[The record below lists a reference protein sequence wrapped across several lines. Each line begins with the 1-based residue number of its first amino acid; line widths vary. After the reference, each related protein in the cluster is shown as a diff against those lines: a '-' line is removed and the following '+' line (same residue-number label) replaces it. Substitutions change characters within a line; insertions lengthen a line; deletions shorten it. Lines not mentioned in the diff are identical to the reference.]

1 MEKIGTVR
9 ELWRYP
15 VKSMAGER
23 IARCEVATFGVAGDR
38 GWALRDEKAGEVR
51 GAKKLGG
58 LMRCRAV
65 YLEEPT
71 AGRIPHVEITLP
83 GNERVCTT
91 DAQSVN
97 RKLSEFLGRPVTI
110 WPLQPPENRDF
121 YRRGAPDNPDM
132 DQELREIFGR
142 IGDEPLPDLSGV
154 PPEIFE
160 FTSPLGTYFDVFT
173 LHTLTTAS
181 LEELGRRNPAS
192 AIDVRRFRPNIVVE
206 TRRDLVGFVEA
217 GWVGRTLVIGD
228 VRIKLEIPCMRCVMP
243 TLEQEGLPKDP
254 SVLRTIVRD
263 AGQNFGS
270 YATAPRGGRVAVG
283 NDVLI
288 E

>member
-23 IARCEVATFGVAGDR
+23 IERCEVAALGIAGDR

-51 GAKKLGG
+51 GAKKLGS
-58 LMRCRAV
+58 LMRCGAV
-65 YLEEPT
+65 YLEEP
-71 AGRIPHVEITLP
+71 AGGRIPHVEIALP
-83 GNERVCTT
+83 GGERIRTT
-91 DAQSVN
+91 DSKSVN
-97 RKLSEFLGRPVTI
+97 RRLSEFLGRPVTI

-121 YRRGAPDNPDM
+121 YRRAAPDNPDM
-132 DQELREIFGR
+132 NLELREIFGR
-142 IGDEPLPDLSGV
+142 IGDEPLPDLMGV

-160 FTSPLGTYFDVFT
+160 FTSPLGTYFDVFP
-173 LHTLTTAS
+173 LHILTTAS
-181 LEELGRRNPAS
+181 LDELGRRNPAS
-192 AIDVRRFRPNIVVE
+192 VIDVRRFRPNIFVE
-206 TRRDLVGFVEA
+206 TRRDLTGFVEA
-217 GWVGRTLVIGD
+217 GWSGRTLTIGN
-228 VRIKLEIPCMRCVMP
+228 VRIKLEMPCMRCVMP

-254 SVLRTIVRD
+254 SVLRTIVRE

-270 YATAPRGGRVAVG
+270 YATALRGGRVAVG
-283 NDVLI
+283 DDVLI